1 MNQNVSDFHYVK
13 FNSNYIHLISTMVH
27 MCKTSKILKTL
38 VWYMIQKIIIFFM
51 HRKLL
56 PVCLEGKICCNSS
69 ANTIDTENT
78 KTRSLN
84 RAKYLFTFFVLMLV
98 KRSEYSIIFSLFLV
112 VVIMGVTMLS
122 KNMKIDNTQKMQTLR
137 FGIWII
143 HCYAINW
150 FLFCFVVISG

>member
-1 MNQNVSDFHYVK
+1 
-13 FNSNYIHLISTMVH
+13 
-27 MCKTSKILKTL
+27 MCKTSKVLETL
-38 VWYMIQKIIIFFM
+38 IWYMIQKIIIFFM

-78 KTRSLN
+78 KRDLLIVQNIYSH
-84 RAKYLFTFFVLMLV
+84 FFVLMLV

-122 KNMKIDNTQKMQTLR
+122 KSMKNDNTQKRKHYGLVSKLY
-137 FGIWII
+137 IVVPLID
-143 HCYAINW
+143 
-150 FLFCFVVISG
+150 FCFAPLLYLVEE